1 MLPVKIHTGDRMPRQ
16 RDDISKTDFAHQC
29 RLHSLA
35 WLPGLNRFLD
45 LRYAKARRHVLPVM
59 DDAGRHIRREASIQ
73 SCLAAR
79 AAYEAELAEAE
90 RAEQGKVDLAE
101 RLAPAAI
108 APCRADLDGPAAV
121 NQLADDFIVSTTR
134 NDGVVWLDLIRLG
147 WTGTQLKQH
156 SDAARIVAQRRQDRQ
171 MVEVAL

>member
-1 MLPVKIHTGDRMPRQ
+1 MPR
-16 RDDISKTDFAHQC
+16 RPDDISKTDFAHQC

-35 WLPGLNRFLD
+35 WLPGQNRFLD
-45 LRYAKARRHVLPVM
+45 LRHAKANRHILPVM
-59 DDAGRHIRREASIQ
+59 DEAGRTMLREASIQ

-79 AAYEAELAEAE
+79 AAYEAELALAA
-90 RAEQGKVDLAE
+90 RAEQSKADLAE
-101 RLAPAAI
+101 QLAPAAI

-147 WTGTQLKQH
+147 WTGPQLKQH
-156 SDAARIVAQRRQDRQ
+156 TDAARIVAQRRQEKQ
-171 MVEVAL
+171 MAEVAL